1 MNIRDIVQKSDT
13 AAGRAFD
20 LFVLLLIV
28 FSIIT
33 LSVETLPDLPPT
45 LAYWLYVSEVVV
57 TFLFTLEYILRV
69 FTIARKRDYIF
80 SFYGMIDLVAILPF
94 YLSLVM
100 GLFGIDLR
108 FLRVL
113 RLLRIF
119 RIFKLVRYNDAF
131 ARLCK
136 AVIDAKEEFLVFLL
150 LLMLLIFLS
159 SAGIYYFEHQA
170 QPEKFSSIP
179 HSLWWSLITLTTVGY
194 GDVYPVTLGGKLF
207 TFVILICGLG
217 IVAVP
222 AGIVAAALSKVTRQ
236 EEKD

>member
-1 MNIRDIVQKSDT
+1 MNIRDIVQRSDT
-13 AAGRAFD
+13 AAGRLFD
-20 LFVLLLIV
+20 LFVLVLIV

-57 TFLFTLEYILRV
+57 TLLFTLEYILRV